1 MPGHGDMVK
10 IASKND
16 SIVTSYYNN
25 LVPAVTVWV
34 YLQFAKFQL
43 TLTSHLAHG
52 PVLIIACL
60 AATYFTSTMPA
71 SNYRVV
77 EPHPSVPHNTRPAV
91 YTGRGGQGNV
101 ISLKNTRTTDSRTAT
116 GPASLTRLDSRAP
129 STFTSGRGGAGN
141 VHSSSERAIFSFDE
155 ELERDLRRAAPVYH
169 VGRGGA
175 GNMMYRDDAGSC
187 LTRKYSA
194 CSTATNSSTGS
205 VADRARDMARRG
217 LEKGWGKLKGAA

>member
-1 MPGHGDMVK
+1 
-10 IASKND
+10 
-16 SIVTSYYNN
+16 
-25 LVPAVTVWV
+25 
-34 YLQFAKFQL
+34 
-43 TLTSHLAHG
+43 
-52 PVLIIACL
+52 
-60 AATYFTSTMPA
+60 MPA

-77 EPHPSVPHNTRPAV
+77 EPHPSVPSSTRPAI
-91 YTGRGGQGNV
+91 YTGRGGCGNV
-101 ISLKNTRTTDSRTAT
+101 ISLKNTKTTDSRTAT

-175 GNMMYRDDAGSC
+175 GNTIFRDDASDSSS
-187 LTRKYSA
+187 LSRKHSA
-194 CSTATNSSTGS
+194 GSTATNSSTSS

-217 LEKGWGKLKGAA
+217 LEKGWGKIKSAA